1 MRVAVLRSRAAR
13 PSGPRLLTTAGPAV
27 GARGCGITRQPV
39 WPGFLPARVL
49 VGLWLVTVIGML
61 AAALG
66 TRYRLAARAGV
77 AERLG
82 TVALGGVMI
91 IDAIFVIPSVTWI
104 AVVAVAASSVRM
116 TFSTRTLSRFLVQ

>member
-1 MRVAVLRSRAAR
+1 M
-13 PSGPRLLTTAGPAV
+13 
-27 GARGCGITRQPV
+27 ARGAAALLASRV